1 MARSPASHPY
11 REFEFAGWQQAAG
24 AYAETFE
31 AATRLYAEPL
41 LDAVSPQP
49 GEILLDNAC
58 GTGSVAAAAVERGA
72 TVVGADFSPAML
84 AAAKRL
90 HPMIQFDCA
99 DAEALP
105 YPGGTFHCVV
115 VNFGLH
121 HFPFPERALSEI
133 FRVLRYGGRAACT
146 VWATPD
152 RHALQAI
159 VLDAARM
166 AGDLGAS
173 LPTPPHG
180 GLNTIE
186 GCLTLMRATG
196 LIPDEARSRV
206 VDCRLNLPS
215 TAALIHLIESGT
227 VRLASVL
234 RGQAPDKRSAVRRAL
249 ETVAARYA
257 TSSGLAV
264 PLAAVLAVATKPEGT
279 E

>member
-11 REFEFAGWQQAAG
+11 REFEFAGWQQAAR

-115 VNFGLH
+115 VNFGCT
-121 HFPFPERALSEI
+121 I
-133 FRVLRYGGRAACT
+133 FRSPSALFLRYSGYCVTAGERPARCGRRRTGMRCRPSFLMRR
-146 VWATPD
+146 VWPVTLGH
-152 RHALQAI
+152 RFL
-159 VLDAARM
+159 LLRM
-166 AGDLGAS
+166 AD
-173 LPTPPHG
+173 
-180 GLNTIE
+180 
-186 GCLTLMRATG
+186 
-196 LIPDEARSRV
+196 
-206 VDCRLNLPS
+206 
-215 TAALIHLIESGT
+215 
-227 VRLASVL
+227 
-234 RGQAPDKRSAVRRAL
+234 
-249 ETVAARYA
+249 
-257 TSSGLAV
+257 
-264 PLAAVLAVATKPEGT
+264 
-279 E
+279 